1 MKDPIATI
9 TGLRK
14 TFPGPVE
21 AVAGIDLELAAG
33 TVTALL
39 GPTGCGKSTI
49 LRVLGGLD
57 APTDGEVRVEPGIG
71 IGFCFQE
78 PRLLPWRS
86 VRRNIALP
94 LELDGRPAEEIRER
108 VDRQLETVGLTDA
121 AERLPAALSGGMKMR
136 AAVAR
141 TLVTDPS
148 LLLLDEPFGALDEV
162 TRYRLDE
169 ELAELVR
176 DAGPTVV
183 LVTHSI
189 SEAVF
194 LADEVI
200 VLGPRPTRI
209 LERFE
214 IGLGHRDAALRG
226 TGEFARLQSRIYDV
240 LRSGME
246 AVS

>member
-1 MKDPIATI
+1 MMDHAAVA

-14 TFPGPVE
+14 VFPGPVE
-21 AVAGIDLELAAG
+21 AVSGIDLSLDRG
-33 TVTALL
+33 SVTALL

-49 LRVLGGLD
+49 LRMLGGLD
-57 APTDGEVRVEPGIG
+57 SPTSGEVRLSSGIST
-71 IGFCFQE
+71 GFCFQE

-86 VRRNIALP
+86 VRRNVALP
-94 LELDGRPAEEIRER
+94 LELEGRTASQIDER
-108 VDRQLETVGLTDA
+108 VERELHKVGLVDA
-121 AERLPAALSGGMKMR
+121 ADRLPAALSGGMKMR
-136 AAVAR
+136 TAVAR

-183 LVTHSI
+183 IVTHSI

-194 LADEVI
+194 LADEVL
-200 VLGPRPTRI
+200 VLGPRPARV

-214 IGLGHRDAALRG
+214 IDLGHRDAELRS
-226 TGEFARLQSRIYDV
+226 TPEFGRLQSRIYEV

-246 AVS
+246 ASP